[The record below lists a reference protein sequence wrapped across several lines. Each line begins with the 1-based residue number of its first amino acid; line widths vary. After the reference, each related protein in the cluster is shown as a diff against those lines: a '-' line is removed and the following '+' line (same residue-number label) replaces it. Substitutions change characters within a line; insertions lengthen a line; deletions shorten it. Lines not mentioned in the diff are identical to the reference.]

1 MKLTPGLQIRAQAL
15 LFDMDG
21 TLVNSI
27 AVIERL
33 WRAWA
38 LRHGVP
44 LEALLALAHGRPT
57 IDTMRLM
64 APHIDHESEAA
75 EYTRRE
81 IAETEGVIEVAGA
94 RKFLGALPPRR
105 WAIVTSAN
113 RDLASARLG
122 AAGISMPDVVVTVDD
137 IERPKPHPDCY
148 LAAAR
153 QLGVSPQDCL
163 VFEDAPAGLASAR
176 AAGIRSVAVATT
188 LSPDQLALEPWIDD
202 FSQLSVREEDSS
214 LLLTVI

>member
-1 MKLTPGLQIRAQAL
+1 MKLAPGSQIRTQAL

-38 LRHGVP
+38 CRHGVSV
-44 LEALLALAHGRPT
+44 EALLQLAHGRPT
-57 IDTMRLM
+57 IETMRLM
-64 APHIDHESEAA
+64 APHVDHKSEAA

-81 IAETEGVIEVAGA
+81 IIETEGVIEVVGA
-94 RKFLGALPPRR
+94 RKFLKALPPRR

-122 AAGISMPDVVVTVDD
+122 AAGIAMPDVVVTVDD
-137 IERPKPHPDCY
+137 VERPKPHPDCY

-153 QLGVSPQDCL
+153 HLGFSPQDCL

-176 AAGIRSVAVATT
+176 AAGMRSVAVATT
-188 LSPDQLALEPWIDD
+188 LSLDQLASESWIDD
-202 FSQLSVREEDSS
+202 FSSLSVREDGSS